1 MLGESPFLLPA
12 VFGFCFLVMLF
23 IYWLGGK
30 ASFRLRESSAP
41 GKTAP
46 YACGED
52 LPSEELKFDMDRFFI
67 FAVYFL
73 VFDVFAF
80 ILATSSNSLG
90 SFLPLVY
97 TLIVLMAVLML
108 LAVRRHL

>member
-1 MLGESPFLLPA
+1 MLGESPYLLPA
-12 VFGFCFLVMLF
+12 VFGFCLIVMLL

-30 ASFRLRESSAP
+30 ISARP
-41 GKTAP
+41 RQGSPAGKTAP

-73 VFDVFAF
+73 IFDVFAF
-80 ILATSSNSLG
+80 ILATSFNSLG
-90 SFLPLVY
+90 LIPVVY
-97 TLIVLMAVLML
+97 TLVVLMAVLML

>member
-1 MLGESPFLLPA
+1 MLL
-12 VFGFCFLVMLF
+12 

-30 ASFRLRESSAP
+30 ISARARQGSTG

-52 LPSEELKFDMDRFFI
+52 LPAEELKFDMDRFFI

-73 VFDVFAF
+73 IFDVFAF
-80 ILATSSNSLG
+80 ILATSFNSLG
-90 SFLPLVY
+90 LIPVAY
-97 TLIVLMAVLML
+97 TLVVLMAVLML

>member
-1 MLGESPFLLPA
+1 MSGESPYLLPA
-12 VFGFCFLVMLF
+12 VFSFCLIVMLL

-30 ASFRLRESSAP
+30 ISARTRQ
-41 GKTAP
+41 GSGVGRTAP

-73 VFDVFAF
+73 IFDVFAF
-80 ILATSSNSLG
+80 ILATSFNSLG
-90 SFLPLVY
+90 LVPVVY

>member
-1 MLGESPFLLPA
+1 MLGESPYLLPA
-12 VFGFCFLVMLF
+12 VVGFCVFVMLL
-23 IYWLGGK
+23 IYWFGGK
-30 ASFRLRESSAP
+30 ISAKAAQGSAA

-52 LPSEELKFDMDRFFI
+52 LPSEELKFDLDRFFI

-80 ILATSSNSLG
+80 ILATSFNSLG
-90 SFLPLVY
+90 LVPIMY
-97 TLIVLMAVLML
+97 TLIVLMAVSML
-108 LAVRRHL
+108 LAMRRYL

>member
-1 MLGESPFLLPA
+1 MLGDSPYLLPA
-12 VFGFCFLVMLF
+12 IFGFCVFVMLF
-23 IYWLGGK
+23 IYWLSGK
-30 ASFRLRESSAP
+30 LSPKTGQGTAA

-52 LPSEELKFDMDRFFI
+52 LPSEELKIDLDRFFI

-73 VFDVFAF
+73 VFDVVAF
-80 ILATSSNSLG
+80 TLVTSFNSLG
-90 SFLPLVY
+90 LVPAVY

>member
-1 MLGESPFLLPA
+1 MLGESPYLLPA
-12 VFGFCFLVMLF
+12 IFGFCVIMMLL

-30 ASFRLRESSAP
+30 ISAKARQGSAA

-52 LPSEELKFDMDRFFI
+52 LPSEELRIDLDRFFI

-80 ILATSSNSLG
+80 ILATSFNSLG
-90 SFLPLVY
+90 LVPAVY

>member
-1 MLGESPFLLPA
+1 MLGESPYLLPA
-12 VFGFCFLVMLF
+12 VFGFCVIVMLL

-30 ASFRLRESSAP
+30 ISAKTEQGSAA

-52 LPSEELKFDMDRFFI
+52 LPSEELKVDLDRFFI

-80 ILATSSNSLG
+80 ILATSFNSLG
-90 SFLPLVY
+90 LVPVVY
-97 TLIVLMAVLML
+97 ALIVLMAVLLL
-108 LAVRRHL
+108 LAVRRRL

>member
-1 MLGESPFLLPA
+1 MLGESPYLLPA
-12 VFGFCFLVMLF
+12 VFGFCVIVMLL

-30 ASFRLRESSAP
+30 ISAKTRQGNVA

-52 LPSEELKFDMDRFFI
+52 LPSEELKVDLDRFFI

-80 ILATSSNSLG
+80 ILATSFNSLG
-90 SFLPLVY
+90 LVPLVY

-108 LAVRRHL
+108 LAARRQL

>member
-1 MLGESPFLLPA
+1 MLGDSPYLLPA
-12 VFGFCFLVMLF
+12 VFGFCVFVTLF

-30 ASFRLRESSAP
+30 LSPKTGQSTAA

-52 LPSEELKFDMDRFFI
+52 LPSGELRIDLDRFFI

-73 VFDVFAF
+73 VFDVVAF
-80 ILATSSNSLG
+80 TLTTSFNSLG
-90 SFLPLVY
+90 LIPITY

-108 LAVRRHL
+108 LAMGRHE